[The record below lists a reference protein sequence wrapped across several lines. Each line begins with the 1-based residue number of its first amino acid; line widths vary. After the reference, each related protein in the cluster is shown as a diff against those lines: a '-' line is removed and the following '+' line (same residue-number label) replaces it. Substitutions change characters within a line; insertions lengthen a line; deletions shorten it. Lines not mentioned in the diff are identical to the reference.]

1 MILNDIIFPT
11 WLMMKIFGILI
22 LNFLFLKKTITTV
35 KLLIIPKEAMVE
47 ESIIMTSIFASFE
60 LVCVSR
66 VTFSLD
72 ILKLLVH
79 FHLLTKEEEVVTN
92 TAAL

>member
-1 MILNDIIFPT
+1 
-11 WLMMKIFGILI
+11 MMKIFGILI

-35 KLLIIPKEAMVE
+35 KLLIIPNEAIVE
-47 ESIIMTSIFASFE
+47 ERIIITSIFLAVE

-72 ILKLLVH
+72 ILK
-79 FHLLTKEEEVVTN
+79 FPSSSIFIY
-92 TAAL
+92 